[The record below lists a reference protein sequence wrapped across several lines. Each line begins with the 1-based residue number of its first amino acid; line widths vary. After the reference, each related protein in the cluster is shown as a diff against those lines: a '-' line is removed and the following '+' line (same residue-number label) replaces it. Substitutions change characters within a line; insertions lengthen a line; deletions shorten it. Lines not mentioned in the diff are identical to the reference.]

1 MSKTEKEVI
10 AKAPSGRPVRQST
23 GQRNKFAFINKDP
36 AYEYR
41 VAVDNDGTGDRI
53 AELKDMGYEFAPA
66 NVHKLGKSRVEETS
80 NEGSLETINSGGGNK
95 GYLMRINKDWYED
108 DKKAKAARIDAT
120 EAGLKTPSL
129 DGTYGNISIGE
140 K

>member
-1 MSKTEKEVI
+1 MSKEKEAI

-23 GQRNKFAFINKDP
+23 GMRNKFAFINKDP

-41 VAVDNDGTGDRI
+41 VAVDTDGTGDRI
-53 AELKDMGYEFAPA
+53 AELKDLGYEFAPA
-66 NVHKLGKSRVEETS
+66 NTHKLGKSRVDETS
-80 NEGSLETINSGGGNK
+80 AEGTLETMNTGGGNK
-95 GYLMRINKDWYED
+95 GYLMRIKKEWYEED
-108 DKKAKAARIDAT
+108 QKAKAERVNNT
-120 EAGLKTPSL
+120 EQGLKTPSV